1 VCLSGERLW
10 IRAHLVCCAAP
21 RNPPSLIYWITL
33 SIAAIAV
40 VVMLVTLVRHWKEIR
55 LLDPNSIAEE
65 RERQK
70 REELLLQRLERVKSQ
85 KLGPVSAVFQKGIL
99 NTKKAYHAV
108 YIKLVHLDRFYK
120 QAKAPFAAMAPSVK
134 DRVKLILDDARSLA
148 RDMKWADAERRY
160 LEVLGIDAHNF
171 EAYKGLGGIYL
182 KQKLYPQAKETF
194 EFIMKSRKAD
204 DIVYAGLADIAASEG
219 DFGKEEDMRLK
230 AVEARPR
237 LANRH
242 AELAEYYVEHDE
254 PQKAW
259 AYSKKATEL
268 DPKSGK
274 YLELSLEVA
283 ILLGDRD
290 EARRRY
296 DKLRL
301 VSEDRPKLQ
310 AIKDRIDAIE
320 VKK

>member
-1 VCLSGERLW
+1 MV
-10 IRAHLVCCAAP
+10 
-21 RNPPSLIYWITL
+21 YWITL
-33 SIAAIAV
+33 SIAAIAIG
-40 VVMLVTLVRHWKEIR
+40 VMAVTLLRHWKEIR

-70 REELLLQRLERVKSQ
+70 REQLLLQRLERMKSQ
-85 KLGPVSAVFQKGIL
+85 KLGPMSAVFQKGIL

-120 QAKAPFAAMAPSVK
+120 QAKAPFAAMAPSTK
-134 DRVKLILDDARSLA
+134 DRVKLILDEARSLG

-160 LEVLGIDAHNF
+160 LEVLAIDAHNF

-194 EFIMKSRKAD
+194 EFVQKSRKAD
-204 DIVYAGLADIAASEG
+204 DIVYAGLADIAEAEG
-219 DFGKEEDMRLK
+219 DMTRAEDMRLK

-242 AELAEYYVEHDE
+242 AELADFYIERNE
-254 PQKAW
+254 PRKAW
-259 AYSKKATEL
+259 AYANKAIEL
-268 DPKSGK
+268 DPKSAK
-274 YLELSLEVA
+274 YLELSLDVA

-310 AIKDRIDAIE
+310 AIKERIDTIGQ
-320 VKK
+320 K